1 MTAGPQRCAGV
12 ELGGTKCIAVV
23 AQGRD
28 ILAQAQWPTGKDA
41 AATLNAVA
49 DWLIAAKAEHGFD
62 ALGIASFGPLC
73 LDCHSADFGK
83 ILNTPKP
90 GWAGVDVVR
99 ALSGQL
105 GVPVCF
111 DTDVAGAALAEGLWG
126 ASVGCGVHVY
136 LTIGTG
142 IGGGVVI
149 GGKPLHGAVHPE
161 IGHIR
166 VRRAVGDAFAGSC
179 PVHGDCLEGLASGP
193 AIALRAGRPA
203 ETIAPTD
210 PVWDNVAHELAELM
224 QMLILTLSPHRIV
237 LGGGVGY
244 GQSHLLVRVRKAAAE
259 ALNAYLPG
267 QTVADLERVIVPAGL
282 GAEAGVFGALAL
294 AQSLPQELSEI

>member
-1 MTAGPQRCAGV
+1 LSAKPQRVAGV

-23 AQGRD
+23 AHGRD
-28 ILAQAQWPTGKDA
+28 ILAQAQWPTGA
-41 AATLNAVA
+41 NAPATLSAVSK
-49 DWLIAAKAEHGFD
+49 WLVAAKAEHGFE

-73 LDCHSADFGK
+73 LDRNNADFGK
-83 ILNTPKP
+83 ILDTPKP
-90 GWAGVDVVR
+90 GWAGVDVVD
-99 ALSGQL
+99 ALSGGL

-126 ASVGCGVHVY
+126 AAIGCGVHVY

-149 GGKPLHGAVHPE
+149 DGKPLHGAVHPE
-161 IGHIR
+161 IGHVR
-166 VRRAVGDAFAGSC
+166 VRRVAGDAFAGAC

-193 AIALRAGRPA
+193 AIARRTGRPA

-210 PVWDNVAHELAELM
+210 PVWECVAAELAELM
-224 QMLILTLSPHRIV
+224 HMLILTLSPHRIV

-244 GQSHLLVRVRKAAAE
+244 GQPHLLARVRTAAAMR
-259 ALNAYLPG
+259 LNAYLPG
-267 QTVADLERVIVPAGL
+267 QTVADLERMIVPAGL
-282 GAEAGVFGALAL
+282 GAEAGVCGALAL
-294 AQSLPQELSEI
+294 AQSLHAKPVG

>member
-1 MTAGPQRCAGV
+1 MVPQRVAGV
-12 ELGGTKCIAVV
+12 ELGGTKIIAVA

-41 AATLNAVA
+41 PATLGAVS
-49 DWLIAAKAEHGFD
+49 DWLVKAKAEHGFD

-73 LDCHSADFGK
+73 LDSNSADFGR

-105 GVPVCF
+105 GVPACF

-126 ASVGCGVHVY
+126 ASIGCAVHVY

-149 GGKPLHGAVHPE
+149 DGKPLHGAVHPE
-161 IGHIR
+161 IGHVR
-166 VRRAVGDAFAGSC
+166 VRRVAGDLFAGSC
-179 PVHGDCLEGLASGP
+179 PVHGDCLEGLAAGP
-193 AIALRAGRPA
+193 AIALRAGCPA
-203 ETIAPTD
+203 EFVAAND
-210 PVWDNVAHELAELM
+210 PVWDRVAAELAELM

-237 LGGGVGY
+237 FGGGVGY
-244 GQSHLLVRVRKAAAE
+244 GQSHLLARVRAATAKN
-259 ALNAYLPG
+259 LNGYLPG
-267 QTVADLERVIVPAGL
+267 QTLADLEALIVPAGL

-294 AQSLPQELSEI
+294 AQSLRQVVSEI

>member
-1 MTAGPQRCAGV
+1 MSAGPERIAGV

-28 ILAQAQWPTGKDA
+28 IVAQAQWPTGSDA
-41 AATLNAVA
+41 PATLSAVA
-49 DWLIAAKAEHGFD
+49 DWLRAAQAAHGFG
-62 ALGIASFGPLC
+62 ALGIASFGPVC
-73 LDCHSADFGK
+73 LDRGSADFGK

-90 GWAGVDVVR
+90 GWGGVDVVGG
-99 ALSGQL
+99 LSGAL

-126 ASVGCGVHVY
+126 ASIGCAVHVY

-149 GGKPLHGAVHPE
+149 DGKPLHGAVHPE
-161 IGHIR
+161 IGHVR
-166 VRRAVGDAFAGSC
+166 VRRVAGDDFAGSC
-179 PVHGDCLEGLASGP
+179 PVHGDCLEGLAAGP
-193 AIALRAGRPA
+193 AIARRAGRAA
-203 ETIAPTD
+203 ETIAPSD
-210 PVWDNVAHELAELM
+210 PVWDRVAAELAELM
-224 QMLILTLSPHRIV
+224 QMLILTLSPERIV

-244 GQSHLLVRVRKAAAE
+244 GQPHLLPRVHAATAQI
-259 ALNAYLPG
+259 LNAYLPG
-267 QTVADLERVIVPAGL
+267 QTAADLARVIVPAGL

-294 AQSLPQELSEI
+294 AHSLRAI